1 MERIKQVKTF
11 TNDLT
16 NKMRQKVNL
25 FIDAVNSQKL
35 DVQSNAGLKLRGS
48 GQASSVLTKNNSNNN
63 YDILQ
68 DKRLDNIKTATS
80 ARQSRP

>member
-25 FIDAVNSQKL
+25 FIDAVNSQKF
-35 DVQSNAGLKLRGS
+35 DVQSNVGLKLLRTGN
-48 GQASSVLTKNNSNNN
+48 ASTVLNKNNSSNN

-68 DKRLDNIKTATS
+68 DKRLDNIKTAT

>member
-35 DVQSNAGLKLRGS
+35 DVQ
-48 GQASSVLTKNNSNNN
+48 
-63 YDILQ
+63 
-68 DKRLDNIKTATS
+68 
-80 ARQSRP
+80 

>member
-25 FIDAVNSQKL
+25 FIDAVNSQKM
-35 DVQSNAGLKLRGS
+35 DVQSNAGLKLRTGN
-48 GQASSVLTKNNSNNN
+48 ASSVLNKNNSNHN

-68 DKRLDNIKTATS
+68 DKRLDNIKTAT